1 MRLLA
6 LMLMMLAAAGCSR
19 LSQVGRAPDFTPVAG
34 SGAARAIVD
43 PGRRAAA
50 GQARSTPSLWANG
63 RESLLGDRRAE
74 TTGDILTVVVEIDDT
89 ADIDNTSSRSRSGA
103 ENLGIAALLGIPN
116 VVGPALPGPAG
127 LDPAVD
133 TTADS
138 SYTGDGQ
145 VSRSESIELRLAAVV
160 TDVMANGVLRIEGSQ
175 EVRVNYE
182 LRALTVSGFVRPQD
196 ISRRNEIPYD
206 KIASAR
212 IGYGGRGQITD
223 VQQPRYGQQIADIL
237 LPF

>member
-1 MRLLA
+1 MRSVTLLLMLLA
-6 LMLMMLAAAGCSR
+6 ASACSR
-19 LSQVGRAPDFTPVAG
+19 LSQVGRAPDFSPVAG
-34 SGAARAIVD
+34 SEAARAIVA
-43 PGRRAAA
+43 PGRRAEGGSSKA
-50 GQARSTPSLWANG
+50 TPSLWADG

-89 ADIDNTSSRSRSGA
+89 ADIDNTSSRSRSGG
-103 ENLGIAALLGIPN
+103 ENLGIAALLGLPN
-116 VVGPALPGPAG
+116 VVGPALPGAAG

-138 SYTGDGQ
+138 TYTGDGG
-145 VSRSESIELRLAAVV
+145 VSRAESIELRLAAVV
-160 TDVMANGVLRIEGSQ
+160 TDVMPNGVLRIEGSQ
-175 EVRVNYE
+175 EVRVNFE

-196 ISRRNEIPYD
+196 ISRRNEIAYD